1 MLDAEEREGSSRGRL
16 DLLLEQ
22 LGADVVSETL
32 EVEIEALSRFQSGAE
47 PLEGGVLE
55 RLTALGVQMGMTV
68 EWWDEELPLSDV
80 GGVDLEESTVA
91 LEDELPAAGVS
102 TRSRGALVE
111 IFSFAGAAGL
121 GGLPC

>member
-22 LGADVVSETL
+22 LGANVVSETL
-32 EVEIEALSRFQSGAE
+32 EVEIEALGRFQSGAE

-55 RLTALGVQMGMTV
+55 PSGAGPPGGCQRVDGGQSVRL
-68 EWWDEELPLSDV
+68 
-80 GGVDLEESTVA
+80 
-91 LEDELPAAGVS
+91 
-102 TRSRGALVE
+102 RGARDFDSRL
-111 IFSFAGAAGL
+111 AGNPRPFQSVRAAGL

>member
-22 LGADVVSETL
+22 LGANVVSETL

-55 RLTALGVQMGMTV
+55 PSG
-68 EWWDEELPLSDV
+68 
-80 GGVDLEESTVA
+80 
-91 LEDELPAAGVS
+91 AGPP
-102 TRSRGALVE
+102 
-111 IFSFAGAAGL
+111 GAASGWMVVKASGCAGQGIL
-121 GGLPC
+121 ILAWLETRDHFNPFAPRASEDFPVDVDRPT